1 MLNLHEMEDML
12 RFGNNIG
19 ANKVQYTL
27 TYISDPGM
35 KIDKNLLCNA
45 KNWNLFWEKQQRIEQ
60 LAAELNQEVEFY
72 LPFHGGYI
80 NK

>member
-1 MLNLHEMEDML
+1 
-12 RFGNNIG
+12 
-19 ANKVQYTL
+19 
-27 TYISDPGM
+27 M